1 MQSIIRRRS
10 PSLAATLLA
19 AAALLGASMRA
30 FSARADQDDAAERV
44 PSNAGDVCS
53 PIEKT
58 FQRQQ
63 LLPGGPVARLPQ
75 SGPSVPEV
83 EGPVLLEDLKERLR
97 YDDPFLR
104 DMRVNLYLRTGY
116 LDRQNSDPPPSR
128 A

>member
-10 PSLAATLLA
+10 PPLAATLLA
-19 AAALLGASMRA
+19 AAALLGASLRA
-30 FSARADQDDAAERV
+30 FPARADQDDAAERV
-44 PSNAGDVCS
+44 PSNAGDVYS

-75 SGPSVPEV
+75 SGPSVPEA

-97 YDDPFLR
+97 
-104 DMRVNLYLRTGY
+104 
-116 LDRQNSDPPPSR
+116 
-128 A
+128 